1 MGLDIIAYEKVE
13 RVGPVDPEL
22 EPEEGTVHLE
32 PNDAF
37 LSVAEGLTAGV
48 YRVGERSHEFRAGSY
63 SYYNAWREDLAR
75 LIGTTSTAL
84 VAGGSPTSFAE
95 LARRFFGLGKPAKAL
110 PTAFRELILFSDCE
124 GTIGPATSRKL
135 AADFAEWESHAMA
148 FADALGERADGFRS
162 VYLDFKTAFEVASN
176 DGAVQFC

>member
-1 MGLDIIAYEKVE
+1 MGLDIMAYENVE

-22 EPEEGTVHLE
+22 EPVEGTAHLQ

-37 LSVAEGLTAGV
+37 LSVADGLTARV
-48 YRVGERSHEFRAGSY
+48 YRVGERTHEFRAGSY

-75 LIGTTSTAL
+75 LTGTTSTAL
-84 VAGGSPTSFAE
+84 FAGGSPTSFADPV
-95 LARRFFGLGKPAKAL
+95 RRFFGLVRPATAL

-124 GTIGPATSRKL
+124 GTIGRATPKKL
-135 AADFAEWESHAMA
+135 AANFAEWETRAMA
-148 FADALGERADGFRS
+148 FAGALGERADGFRS